1 MKKRNGGFYYANNS
15 SDVGANADRSEVSE
29 EKVIKDK
36 VEEYGGMSEDRLL
49 DELFAEAA
57 AARRRG
63 ELDDKKLK
71 TFYDSV
77 KGMLNAEQRR
87 RLDVLM
93 RALASDK

>member
-15 SDVGANADRSEVSE
+15 SDIGLNAGRSDVSE
-29 EKVIKDK
+29 EKIIKDK
-36 VEEYGGMSEDRLL
+36 VDEYGGMSEDRLL